1 MERKWTHVLFAVGGV
16 VLAWLLTKTGE
27 WVWSYFGKPNSFAVG
42 TGAFIVAGVATF
54 ILWRNEQVFGLAQEV
69 TTELRKVTW
78 PSRKEVYSTTIVVIV
93 TSVLFGFYLWGLDLA
108 FSRVMSLVL
117 AR

>member
-1 MERKWTHVLFAVGGV
+1 MERKWTHVMFAVGGV

-78 PSRKEVYSTTIVVIV
+78 PSRKETFSSTIVVIV
-93 TSVLFGFYLWGLDLA
+93 TTIISAAFLGLMDGA
-108 FSRVMSLVL
+108 WSWVTRQIYG
-117 AR
+117 